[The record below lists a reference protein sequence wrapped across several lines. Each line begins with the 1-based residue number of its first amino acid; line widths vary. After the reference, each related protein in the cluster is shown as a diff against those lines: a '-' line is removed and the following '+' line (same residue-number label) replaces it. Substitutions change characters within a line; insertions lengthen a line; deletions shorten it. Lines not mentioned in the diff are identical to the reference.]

1 MTSVCTSRPG
11 CPCAF
16 CTSGARGDEGEPSS
30 ASLRFDRRRDAADRR
45 VHAKVREG
53 AWGEIGARHGTDVVG
68 RMQGEIASSVTSG
81 NGDGGKILTVA
92 RDQ

>member
-1 MTSVCTSRPG
+1 MKANPRPLRYVS
-11 CPCAF
+11 
-16 CTSGARGDEGEPSS
+16 TDEETR
-30 ASLRFDRRRDAADRR
+30 LVE

-53 AWGEIGARHGTDVVG
+53 AWGEIGARYGTDVVG

-92 RDQ
+92 RGQ